1 MGAISSL
8 RVFGEDAG
16 LLFGDKT
23 LVFIQ
28 NQRHTERGTETLSYQ
43 DGRTNLIAF
52 SRGAK
57 GWLAINNSVASSTR
71 TFQTGIAP
79 GTYCDIID
87 GSYRRGPAPA
97 PRSSSGRTARRP

>member
-1 MGAISSL
+1 M
-8 RVFGEDAG
+8 
-16 LLFGDKT
+16 
-23 LVFIQ
+23 FIQ

-79 GTYCDIID
+79 GTYCDIIN
-87 GSYRRGPAPA
+87 GSYRRGACTGPKVVV
-97 PRSSSGRTARRP
+97 RSNGAATVMVAGKDSVAFDTRYRLR